1 MEAVNRF
8 HIPSTYTQTR
18 KHSKPV
24 ENFRHISTQL
34 CKTLLKIQFRLFY
47 EIPQFVNIFF
57 RGKSRGAIVE
67 VFDAFVEDLDAIF
80 DVVDAVVERLEES
93 LVEAADS
100 TSGFAGSLMRQLND
114 VRIAVVGTTE
124 DLKTR
129 KKDRILLLEI
139 GYYFL
144 RSDIAF
150 RDGERK

>member
-1 MEAVNRF
+1 M
-8 HIPSTYTQTR
+8 
-18 KHSKPV
+18 
-24 ENFRHISTQL
+24 

-67 VFDAFVEDLDAIF
+67 VFDAFVEDLDVIF
-80 DVVDAVVERLEES
+80 EVVDAVVKRLEEA

-139 GYYFL
+139 GFL
-144 RSDIAF
+144 EMENEND
-150 RDGERK
+150 